1 MYVCTFV
8 NEKGGVGKTA
18 VVLGLAG
25 ALAAAGRRVLVVD
38 VDPQGTAS
46 ETLGADT
53 SEAAV
58 TLYELL
64 SKRPAEGAARPAI
77 QHRPWAGGVDVLA
90 SAPSLAAVEGVAEQG
105 FSSWLARAL
114 TGLDG
119 VDIALVDTP
128 GSRGPLTTA
137 ALVAADLV
145 VGVTE
150 ASAASLR
157 GMRVLTEDVGTVRE
171 DCRVP
176 GLSLGGIV
184 VTRLD
189 TRRVEE
195 RAYFD
200 MLLEHFGPLIW
211 NPPIPAR
218 AAMVQA
224 MNLCRPVQ
232 ELSGTGATAV
242 NSALAVLAER
252 ITSVG
257 GSNGKVA

>member
-1 MYVCTFV
+1 MHVCTFV

-25 ALAAAGRRVLVVD
+25 ALAASGHRVLVID

-64 SKRPAEGAARPAI
+64 AKRPAEGAAQAAI

-90 SAPSLAAVEGVAEQG
+90 SAPGLAAVEGVAEQG
-105 FSSWLARAL
+105 FASWLARAL
-114 TGLDG
+114 AGVQG

-137 ALVAADLV
+137 ALVASDRV
-145 VGVTE
+145 IGVTE

-157 GMRVLTEDVGTVRE
+157 GMRVLSEDVAAVRE

-176 GLSLGGIV
+176 GLTLAGIIV
-184 VTRLD
+184 SRLD
-189 TRRVEE
+189 SRRVEE
-195 RAYFD
+195 RAYYE
-200 MLLEHFGPLIW
+200 MLVEHFGSLIW
-211 NPPIPAR
+211 APPIPAR
-218 AAMVQA
+218 AAMSRA
-224 MNLCRPVQ
+224 MNLARPVQ
-232 ELSGTGATAV
+232 EMSGSAASAV
-242 NSALAVLAER
+242 TDALAKLASR
-252 ITSVG
+252 LSDGVDDPRKVG
-257 GSNGKVA
+257 